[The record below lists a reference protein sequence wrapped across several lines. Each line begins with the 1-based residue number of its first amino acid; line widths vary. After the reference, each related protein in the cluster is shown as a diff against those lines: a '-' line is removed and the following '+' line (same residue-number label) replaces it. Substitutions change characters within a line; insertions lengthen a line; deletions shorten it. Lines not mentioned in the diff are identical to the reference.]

1 MVARHCPSNS
11 WWESRSECW
20 WCHGQAPIHV
30 TLLTPAPSVIRSR
43 NNEEWIIVFCR
54 HTNVTQLLQVTA
66 CSDVHIAAPRWQLI
80 TIVCSQVSLWR
91 CLFRPPMTGWWHGA
105 GQWSAGRLM
114 VYRGTPRWDPVQGT
128 LPLLPA
134 AVCQADRAGEI
145 RYRPGLPS
153 CLNTNIPQLLPWKNR
168 IYLVAIMDFL

>member
-128 LPLLPA
+128 LPLLA
-134 AVCQADRAGEI
+134 APLSVRRTEQEKSGTDQVYQAALI
-145 RYRPGLPS
+145 
-153 CLNTNIPQLLPWKNR
+153 Q
-168 IYLVAIMDFL
+168 IYLNCSREKIVYI